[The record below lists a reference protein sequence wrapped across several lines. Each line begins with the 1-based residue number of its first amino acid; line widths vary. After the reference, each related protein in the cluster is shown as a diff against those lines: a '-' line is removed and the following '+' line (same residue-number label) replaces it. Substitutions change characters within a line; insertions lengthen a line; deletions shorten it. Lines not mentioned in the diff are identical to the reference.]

1 MRAIPID
8 SEFRRA
14 LWVLSG
20 TEISYAEAARRIA
33 PVAAR
38 IGLPRPSYPTVR
50 RVLIEQRLE
59 RRRRREVLD
68 PILTDL
74 LVGRT
79 PNLYYHLK

>member
-1 MRAIPID
+1 MRAIPIH

-20 TEISYAEAARRIA
+20 TEISYAEALRRLV

-38 IGLPRPSYPTVR
+38 IGVPRPSYATVR

-68 PILTDL
+68 PLLTDL
-74 LVGRT
+74 LVGRI